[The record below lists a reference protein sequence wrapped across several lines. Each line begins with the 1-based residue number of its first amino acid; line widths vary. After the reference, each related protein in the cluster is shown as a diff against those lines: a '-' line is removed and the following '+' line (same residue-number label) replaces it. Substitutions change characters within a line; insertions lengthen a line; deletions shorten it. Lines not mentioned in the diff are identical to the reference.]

1 MTQPRLRVVLDTSA
15 IVAYLQ
21 ASIHVG
27 ETIAEVVDEGAGF
40 GVPVVCLA
48 EAVALRMDGNG
59 ASVDLLVA
67 HPACTVL
74 PMLAT
79 DWRALASAARM
90 VGRIDLGVALLAAV
104 DHDAYVL
111 TGEPGPYGAL
121 VDDGPVIPI

>member
-48 EAVALRMDGNG
+48 EAVALRMDGND

-74 PMLAT
+74 PQTGAR
-79 DWRALASAARM
+79 WRAR
-90 VGRIDLGVALLAAV
+90 
-104 DHDAYVL
+104 
-111 TGEPGPYGAL
+111 PGW
-121 VDDGPVIPI
+121 

>member
-27 ETIAEVVDEGAGF
+27 ETIAEVVD
-40 GVPVVCLA
+40 
-48 EAVALRMDGNG
+48 
-59 ASVDLLVA
+59 
-67 HPACTVL
+67 
-74 PMLAT
+74 